1 MKNTYNGWSNESTW
15 SINLRYEEIFADM
28 AENQQDWDDVDHLA
42 DAYES
47 LVEELEFD
55 TLKEGSFAHEIV
67 GKYLDQV
74 NWTEIAETHFK
85 NEISEEDYERIQ
97 DVVDS
102 LELNH

>member
-1 MKNTYNGWSNESTW
+1 MKNDYNGWTNEATW
-15 SINLRYEEIFADM
+15 NINLRYEEIFADM

-47 LVEELEFD
+47 MVNELEFD
-55 TLKEGSFAHEIV
+55 ILPENSFAKEVV
-67 GKYLDQV
+67 GKYLDHV
-74 NWTEIAETHFK
+74 NWVEIAETHFK

-102 LELNH
+102 LESNH